1 MVVLSKVNICWF
13 EGRGGISET
22 SLKCGKFDTKIV
34 MCVAV
39 TSPWWWLVLFGPLAG
54 WKESPTACHSF
65 QPLNPGGSVA
75 ES

>member
-22 SLKCGKFDTKIV
+22 SLKWGKFDTKIV

-39 TSPWWWLVLFGPLAG
+39 TSPFWWLVVGPLAG
-54 WKESPTACHSF
+54 EKKSPTAFCSF
-65 QPLNPGGSVA
+65 QPLNCGGSVA